1 MSIIMSVVS
10 LNTVIMTTH
19 SNAAASFVKILRRR
33 RGISSRGIEYAPTTI
48 CGLCTYASYV
58 KEYGL
63 LSPFK
68 DSSAVSHRLV
78 AWSVT

>member
-10 LNTVIMTTH
+10 LNTVIMTTL
-19 SNAAASFVKILRRR
+19 SNANAAASFVKILRRR

-48 CGLCTYASYV
+48 CGLSTYG

-78 AWSVT
+78 AW